1 MSSQRFSFR
10 KGDIFAAILVIL
22 LAIGVGIAYLPGN
35 TTGGQV
41 EIYQNGQLLETY
53 PLNADRSISI
63 DADFHNTVQI
73 HSGKVAVTASSCPGT
88 DCVHS
93 GWISTPG
100 RSIVCLPNRVE
111 VRIVGTEEA
120 DVDFVVG

>member
-1 MSSQRFSFR
+1 MPSQRLSLR
-10 KGDIFAAILVIL
+10 KGDFLAILLVVL
-22 LAIGVGIAYLPGN
+22 LAIGVGVAYLPGKN
-35 TTGGQV
+35 AAGQV

-63 DADFHNTVQI
+63 DADFHNTVRIQG
-73 HSGKVAVTASSCPGT
+73 GKVAVTASNCPGT

-111 VRIVGTEEA
+111 VRIVGTEDA

>member
-1 MSSQRFSFR
+1 MSSQRLSLR
-10 KGDIFAAILVIL
+10 KGDFLAILLVVL
-22 LAIGVGIAYLPGN
+22 LAIGVGVAYLPGKN
-35 TTGGQV
+35 TAGQV
-41 EIYQNGQLLETY
+41 DIYQNWQLLETY

-73 HSGKVAVTASSCPGT
+73 PGGKVALTASNCPGT

-111 VRIVGTEEA
+111 VRIVGTEDA